1 MSPRTRLKLKVG
13 SFNFFKRSE
22 YDNSLKPGSCLVF
35 EHSLSCQYMFD
46 FVRVPYTEFAN
57 SKCVLIKVLCRGTKD
72 STSKYWKVLRSRA
85 NIENTVAE
93 SKQPTYSH
101 VEISER
107 DRVHLYLLN
116 QNVCLYQISGLHDMK
131 HNSFSRQNV
140 NEQVGV
146 KRAKLVQYCTKYKNK
161 KSNTVKRQ
169 LYTYRTGDYITYAVT
184 V

>member
-1 MSPRTRLKLKVG
+1 
-13 SFNFFKRSE
+13 
-22 YDNSLKPGSCLVF
+22 
-35 EHSLSCQYMFD
+35 MFD

-146 KRAKLVQYCTKYKNK
+146 KRAKLIQYCTKYKNK

>member
-46 FVRVPYTEFAN
+46 FVRVPYTELAN
-57 SKCVLIKVLCRGTKD
+57 SKCVLTKVLCRGTKD
-72 STSKYWKVLRSRA
+72 SASKYWKVLRSRA

-93 SKQPTYSH
+93 SKQPTYPH

-116 QNVCLYQISGLHDMK
+116 QNVCFYQISGLHDMK

-146 KRAKLVQYCTKYKNK
+146 NVLNLFNIAQNK
-161 KSNTVKRQ
+161 KIKKVTRSNAN
-169 LYTYRTGDYITYAVT
+169 YIRTEQEITLHMQ
-184 V
+184 